1 METKNKKFDFVV
13 LGATGEEGNIS
24 SKDLLESGYSV
35 LLCGRNKSRVKNLLE
50 YKKAK
55 FAYVDLNNVKK
66 TASILKSSG
75 AKIAV
80 NCAELRM
87 NINAMKACLI
97 SGLHYLD
104 LGGLQKMT
112 IQQYKFDKNFKKRKL
127 TALLGCGS
135 TPGISNIMV
144 AYAVDKMDFVEHIEV
159 GFAWDSNIKK
169 FILPYTIESIVHELT
184 TDPIVLDNGK
194 FKKTKACSFEG
205 ALKFKGVEKQNTY
218 CIVHSEVFT
227 FKKYFEKKGLKFVHY
242 KAGFPE
248 HSFRVLDMLIKL
260 GFGSKEPIKINGINL
275 RPIDFTREVL
285 KKIARP
291 KNYKETEDIWIK
303 VYGKSDGKPKK
314 IEMDCV
320 VKTLKGWENYGS
332 NINTGMS
339 ISIMAQMLNK
349 NLIKKEGITA
359 PEEAVPSAPFFR
371 ELNKR
376 KIFVYENDKKIN

>member
-1 METKNKKFDFVV
+1 MKFDFVV
-13 LGATGEEGNIS
+13 LGATGEEGNIAS
-24 SKDLLESGYSV
+24 RDLLESGYSV
-35 LLCGRNKSRVKNLLE
+35 LLCGRNKSRVKNLLK

-55 FAYVDLNNVKK
+55 FTYVDLNNVKK
-66 TASILKSSG
+66 TAGILKKSG

-104 LGGLQKMT
+104 LGGLQEMT
-112 IQQYKFDKNFKKRKL
+112 IQQYKFDKDFKKRKL

-135 TPGISNIMV
+135 TPGISNVM
-144 AYAVDKMDFVEHIEV
+144 ASYAVDKLDSVEHIEV

-169 FILPYTIESIVHELT
+169 FILPYSIESIVYELT
-184 TDPIVLDNGK
+184 TDPIILDNGK

-205 ALKFKGVEKQNTY
+205 VLKFKEIKKQNTY

-227 FKKYFEKKGLKFVHY
+227 FKKYFGNKGLKFVHY

-248 HSFRVLDMLIKL
+248 HSFKVLDILIKL
-260 GFGSKEPIKINGINL
+260 GFGSKELINMHGINL

-285 KKIARP
+285 KKINRP
-291 KNYKETEDIWIK
+291 KDYKETEDIWIK
-303 VYGKSDGKPKK
+303 VYGKSGRKPKK
-314 IEMDCV
+314 IEMDCL

-332 NINTGMS
+332 NLNTGMS

-349 NLIKKEGITA
+349 NLIKKAGITA
-359 PEEAVPSAPFFR
+359 PEESVPPMPFFK
-371 ELNKR
+371 ELKKR
-376 KIFVYENDKKIN
+376 KIYVYKDNKIVN

>member
-1 METKNKKFDFVV
+1 MKFDFVV
-13 LGATGEEGNIS
+13 LGATGEEGNIA
-24 SKDLLESGYSV
+24 SKDLLESEYSV

-55 FAYVDLNNVKK
+55 FAYVDLNDIKK

-80 NCAELRM
+80 NCAELKM
-87 NINAMKACLI
+87 NLNAMKSCLI

-104 LGGLQKMT
+104 LGGLQEMT
-112 IQQYKFDKNFKKRKL
+112 IQQYKLDKDFKKKKL

-135 TPGISNIMV
+135 TPGISNVM
-144 AYAVDKMDFVEHIEV
+144 ASYAVDKLDSVEHIEV

-169 FILPYTIESIVHELT
+169 FILPYSIESIAHELT
-184 TDPIVLDNGK
+184 TDPIILDNGK
-194 FKKTKACSFEG
+194 FKKAKACAFEG
-205 ALKFKGVEKQNTY
+205 ELKFKGVEKQNTY

-227 FKKYFEKKGLKFVHY
+227 FKKYFGKKGLKFVHY

-248 HSFRVLDMLIKL
+248 HSFRGLDIIIKL
-260 GFGSKEPIKINGINL
+260 GFGSKEPIKINEINL

-285 KKIARP
+285 KKIPRP
-291 KNYKETEDIWIK
+291 KNYRETEDVWIK
-303 VYGKSDGKPKK
+303 AYGEKKGKPKK

-320 VKTLKGWENYGS
+320 VKTLKGWEKFGS

-349 NLIKKEGITA
+349 NLIKKTGITA
-359 PEEAVPSAPFFR
+359 PEEAVPPTPFFK
-371 ELNKR
+371 ELKKR
-376 KIFVYENDKKIN
+376 RMKIYEDNKKIN

>member
-1 METKNKKFDFVV
+1 MKFDFVV
-13 LGATGEEGNIS
+13 LGATGEEGNIA

-55 FAYVDLNNVKK
+55 FVYVDLNNVEK
-66 TASILKSSG
+66 TASILKKSG

-169 FILPYTIESIVHELT
+169 FILPYSIESIVHELT

-349 NLIKKEGITA
+349 NLINKNGITA
-359 PEEAVPSAPFFR
+359 PEEAVPPMLFFK
-371 ELNKR
+371 ELKKR
-376 KIFVYENDKKIN
+376 GMRVYEDDREIV